1 MANIKISAL
10 PAATFVNDADLI
22 PIVQSGV
29 TKKVTPAILL
39 ENLWAETTA
48 INGLIDGILATPAS
62 SSLYTSSGTLFN
74 NGIAQAKDF
83 LFKTSTDV
91 TFNPSGTYHEMRFNG
106 SYNETGGYSTSKPGA
121 FGMKGAG
128 INNKLV
134 LFNMFGGASPSIEL
148 KSVDTVESKT
158 RSIVMNSDGL
168 YLATEAGSGFIVLRF
183 VNNGA
188 EIQDTRSTREG
199 FTYAGDYSVDM
210 LPFDRSIPDI
220 GTVKKL
226 ITANAASI
234 YTASGN
240 VFDTGLATTRRFGFI
255 TDQNATYNP
264 TVAQLDFKFNHYFN
278 NISASS
284 AQPGALGIRVKNNNQ
299 NEYVT
304 FNMYSAGQ
312 YLEMVGASSVFPEQ
326 RKFFL
331 SPYSMQM
338 STDTATGLVSL
349 IFNTNGATLTDSR
362 TGVNSVGIIY
372 NADYSANI
380 ITNDRSI
387 TDTGSVKK
395 LRQQANTWT
404 TVDRPA
410 VVAGVFGFNTTTS
423 KFEGYN
429 GTAWVDLA

>member
-74 NGIAQAKDF
+74 NGIAQAKNF

-106 SYNETGGYSTSKPGA
+106 SYNETGGYSTSEPGA

-134 LFNMFGGASPSIEL
+134 LFNMHGGATPL
-148 KSVDTVESKT
+148 LQMMSVDTVESRT
-158 RSIVMNSDGL
+158 RFFNMTSDSAVLG
-168 YLATEAGSGFIVLRF
+168 TETGSGLISLRF
-183 VNNGA
+183 TNNGA
-188 EIQDTRSTREG
+188 DILDQRSTTEG
-199 FTYAGDYSVDM
+199 LTYAGNYSVDIITR
-210 LPFDRSIPDI
+210 DRSIPDV
-220 GTVKKL
+220 GTVKSL

-240 VFDTGLATTRRFGFI
+240 VFNTGVATTRRFDFV
-255 TDQNATYNP
+255 TDQDAVYNSGAENIKLSFNAYSDHSNNVIALPGTLSIK
-264 TVAQLDFKFNHYFN
+264 AQKTGNVLKYASFNIFSVSETIELLATDISLGERRIIN
-278 NISASS
+278 VSPIEANI
-284 AQPGALGIRVKNNNQ
+284 
-299 NEYVT
+299 
-304 FNMYSAGQ
+304 F
-312 YLEMVGASSVFPEQ
+312 
-326 RKFFL
+326 
-331 SPYSMQM
+331 
-338 STDTATGLVSL
+338 TDTSTGNVQLL
-349 IFNTNGATLTDSR
+349 FNSGGGFYVDNRSTKLGLR
-362 TGVNSVGIIY
+362 Y
-372 NADYSANI
+372 NADYSADLV
-380 ITNDRSI
+380 TVDRAM
-387 TDTGSVKK
+387 TDVGIVKK

-404 TVDRPA
+404 TAGRPA